1 MRLDKLKILIT
12 DNGDFKLWSDGTLGS
27 TVEYHDYIVDN
38 DLDKDKT
45 RELYLAMKKF
55 YGDYTMN
62 DLLLKLLNIKNKI
75 KHNGWITIVPNA
87 NSDLVLRVKWY
98 LEQKYEYEQRFTIME
113 LKDSNVDLA
122 EYFVETAN
130 REIERLLGESS

>member
-1 MRLDKLKILIT
+1 
-12 DNGDFKLWSDGTLGS
+12 
-27 TVEYHDYIVDN
+27 
-38 DLDKDKT
+38 
-45 RELYLAMKKF
+45 MKKF